1 MRIDTV
7 FFKKKLEEEKKK
19 IESDLEG
26 ISRKNP
32 KDPNDF
38 QAIPPEDPD
47 ERDADPNEMADNIE
61 DYEENFAL
69 NDVLEKRLNEVKSA
83 LKRIDDG
90 SYGMCKVGGDPHEI
104 EKERLEANPA
114 SATCIKHLEE

>member
-1 MRIDTV
+1 MKEDTV
-7 FFKKKLEEEKKK
+7 IFKKKLEEEKKK
-19 IESDLEG
+19 IEEDLEG

-38 QAIPPEDPD
+38 QAIMPEDPD
-47 ERDADPNEMADNIE
+47 ERDADPNELADNIE

-69 NDVLEKRLNEVKSA
+69 NDVLEKRLNEVKAA

-90 SYGMCKVGGDPHEI
+90 TYGVCKFGGSGHPI
-104 EKERLEANPA
+104 EKELLDANA
-114 SATCIKHLEE
+114 TATTCIKHLEV